1 MGYFQ
6 RSLRGFGDDTADPSN
21 LAPPDPTIDP
31 SGQAMTPSFAASDS
45 TSLPIPAPDSGL
57 SAADTAAIESPD
69 TSQFKSMN
77 GVCYP
82 KTTAGSVA
90 VQNLQRQMN
99 RIAAVNNFTK
109 VSPDGYIGPATL
121 TLLTQISAD
130 LSSTNCLNVAPYV
143 AERAAVVQ
151 SLADAMGA
159 PSASS
164 ASPSPSGNAGG
175 VVTPSGKVVQ
185 GPVLTGSILDSFN
198 ALSTPL
204 QVGMVALGAGILYM
218 LYAGS
223 KKTKRKR

>member
-6 RSLRGFGDDTADPSN
+6 RSLRGFGDDTDDPNS
-21 LAPPDPTIDP
+21 LDT
-31 SGQAMTPSFAASDS
+31 AAESAFSMITATDS
-45 TSLPIPAPDSGL
+45 TGLPIPLTDAGL
-57 SAADTAAIESPD
+57 SPADTAAIESPD

-82 KTTAGSVA
+82 KTTAGTLA
-90 VQNLQRQMN
+90 VQGLQRQMN
-99 RIAAVNNFTK
+99 RIAAVNGYTK

-121 TLLTQISAD
+121 ALLTQISAD
-130 LSSTNCLNVAPYV
+130 LSSTNCLNVAPYA

-159 PSASS
+159 PSAAS
-164 ASPSPSGNAGG
+164 ASPPPSGNAGG

-185 GPVLTGSILDSFN
+185 GPVLTGSILDSFT

-218 LYAGS
+218 LYTGS
-223 KKTKRKR
+223 KNKRKR